1 MPGIL
6 LRRPPRTIYIIRTP
20 MKLKFTLLPAACLSM
35 CMLMVQPMLAA
46 GKLTGDREKIEDGGK
61 SARKAKS
68 QSRNNAAVRIYP
80 DLFKRVMHVVAKE
93 NEGKEIDFF
102 VFDLEG
108 TLMQHYKM
116 ENGDHEK
123 LTNLSRGKYIYRVF
137 SGDEETATGEIEIR

>member
-1 MPGIL
+1 
-6 LRRPPRTIYIIRTP
+6 
-20 MKLKFTLLPAACLSM
+20 MKLKFTLLPAACISM

-61 SARKAKS
+61 SSRKAKS

-123 LTNLSRGKYIYRVF
+123 LTKLSRGKYIYRVF

>member
-1 MPGIL
+1 
-6 LRRPPRTIYIIRTP
+6 
-20 MKLKFTLLPAACLSM
+20 
-35 CMLMVQPMLAA
+35 
-46 GKLTGDREKIEDGGK
+46 
-61 SARKAKS
+61 
-68 QSRNNAAVRIYP
+68 
-80 DLFKRVMHVVAKE
+80 MHVVAKE

-123 LTNLSRGKYIYRVF
+123 LTALKRGKYIYRVF